1 MKRIVKMGLSALSLM
16 ALAVAA
22 KTMTDADLQT
32 AQNKAQETLRSIGS
46 DTNTPVL
53 PDTIENPGVSQV
65 QGRVPVVPDYAAQ
78 AGTVATVDKVDPL
91 VVAER
96 ARKDYE
102 LIDPSVMDSTKANLL
117 VFVSFSMPEES
128 LKRLAYETAKAG
140 GTLLLRGFVNDN
152 LKATVEASNKLTN
165 LGAEVQIHPDLFK
178 DFAVTQVP
186 TFVLSKPGSTA
197 QGCEGKTSCTD
208 HLKLVGDA
216 SLRTVLDRMSRES
229 NSTLANLAQAS
240 MNRLEGR

>member
-1 MKRIVKMGLSALSLM
+1 MKRIAKLGLGTLSLM

-22 KTMTDADLQT
+22 KTVTDSDLQT
-32 AQNKAQETLRSIGS
+32 AQNKAQETLRSIGR

-53 PDTIENPGVSQV
+53 PGTLENPDVSQI

-78 AGTVATVDKVDPL
+78 AGTTATIDKVDPL
-91 VVAER
+91 AVAER

-102 LIDPSVMDSTKANLL
+102 PIDPSVMESTKANLM

-152 LKATVEASNKLTN
+152 LKATVEATNKLTN
-165 LGAEVQIHPDLFK
+165 LGVEVQIHPDLFK

-186 TFVLSKPGSTA
+186 AFVLSKPGSTE
-197 QGCEGKTSCTD
+197 QGCAGKTSCTD

-216 SLRTVLDRMSRES
+216 SLRTVLDRMSREP
-229 NSTLANLAQAS
+229 NSSLANLAQAS
-240 MNRLEGR
+240 LYRLEGR